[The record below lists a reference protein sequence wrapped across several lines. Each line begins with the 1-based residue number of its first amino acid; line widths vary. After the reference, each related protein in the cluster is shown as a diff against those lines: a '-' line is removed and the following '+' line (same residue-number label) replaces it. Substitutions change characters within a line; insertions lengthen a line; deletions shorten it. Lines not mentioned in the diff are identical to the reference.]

1 MTLRIGIMGRR
12 KDEHVRALAEALE
25 RAGATSVVVDFH
37 PFPQLQLAT
46 VAERATFDDLRQPG
60 TVELGELDL
69 VHLRTT
75 CFADLDDR
83 EELPS
88 DGAEVGG
95 YYRRELAKV
104 AFQLALAERLSLR
117 MPVLN
122 PPASFRYHRQKAFLH
137 QLLWRHS
144 IPTPSAVGTADP
156 GRAKAFVNGLDGRAV
171 VKPLASGAEVV
182 LADEPFFEDWSAREL
197 QRPYIFQ
204 QLVKGR
210 SLRAYLLGGRL
221 VSMAELH
228 YDPRHV
234 DWRER
239 TQGVTQTTPPAELE
253 AQMKQAVRLL
263 DLAYCGLDIEWDE
276 QTQRFYFLDFNPSA
290 LFLGYSR
297 LAEVDLAQRIAE
309 YLVDVAR
316 HGDPW
321 RG

>member
-1 MTLRIGIMGRR
+1 MQRIGIFGRR
-12 KDEHVRALAEALE
+12 PDQHVRALAEALE
-25 RAGATSVVVDFH
+25 RAGATPVVVDFH
-37 PFPQLQLAT
+37 PFPRLQLAT
-46 VAERATFDDLRQPG
+46 VSDRATFDDLRQPG
-60 TVELGELDL
+60 TVELDELDL

-75 CFADLDDR
+75 CFEDLDPSG
-83 EELPS
+83 ELPTE
-88 DGAEVGG
+88 GAEVGA
-95 YYRRELAKV
+95 YYRREVTKV
-104 AFQLALAERLSLR
+104 AFQLALAERLAQR

-122 PPASFRYHRQKAFLH
+122 PPASFRYHRQKAFGH
-137 QLLWRHS
+137 QLLLRHS
-144 IPTPSAVGTADP
+144 IATPSAVVTADRS
-156 GRAKAFVNGLDGRAV
+156 RAEAFVNGLEGRAV
-171 VKPLASGAEVV
+171 AKPLASGAEVV
-182 LADEPFFEDWSAREL
+182 LADKAFFEDWAAREG

-239 TQGVTQTTPPAELE
+239 TQGVTLTTPPAELE

-263 DLAYCGLDIEWDE
+263 GLAYCGLDIEWDE
-276 QTQRFYFLDFNPSA
+276 QTQRFYLLDFNPSA

-309 YLVDVAR
+309 YLVGVAR
-316 HGDPW
+316 HGETW
-321 RG
+321 RD